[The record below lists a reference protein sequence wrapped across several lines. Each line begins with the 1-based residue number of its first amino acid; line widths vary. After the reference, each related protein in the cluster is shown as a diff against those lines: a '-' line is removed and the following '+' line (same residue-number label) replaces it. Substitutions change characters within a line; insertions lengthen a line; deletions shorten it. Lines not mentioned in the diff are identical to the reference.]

1 MNAHTSPQ
9 SSDACLQAPAAR
21 RALLPRLAGL
31 TLALA
36 IALPVSAQAPA
47 FDANGTAG
55 TDGQVQAPMLKDVVA
70 TDPAIE
76 LKPGEYLWNPD
87 ASPAGP
93 LVVRGQPARAARA
106 RVPQRRAHRRVDHQ
120 QRQAGH
126 ETPTGVFPILQKRK
140 EHYSNLYN
148 NAPMPFMQRLT
159 WDGIA
164 LHGGRIPGH
173 PASHGCVRLPHE
185 FARKLFDTTEHGST
199 VVVADTTSHGTA
211 VVYPGDRAPI
221 DAITG
226 LPLDTM
232 DAMAVAHGG
241 GEVTASLK

>member
-9 SSDACLQAPAAR
+9 SAACPQAPAAR

-55 TDGQVQAPMLKDVVA
+55 IEGEAQAPMLKDVVA
-70 TDPAIE
+70 ADPAIE
-76 LKPGEYLWNPD
+76 LKPGEYLWNPN

-93 LVVRGQPARAARA
+93 LVVLVSLPEQ
-106 RVPQRRAHRRVDHQ
+106 RAHVYRNGVRIGVSTISSGKP
-120 QRQAGH
+120 GH

-185 FARKLFDTTEHGST
+185 FARKLFSATEHGST
-199 VVVADTTSHGTA
+199 VVVADTTSHGAA
-211 VVYPGDRAPI
+211 VVHPGDRAPI

-226 LPLDTM
+226 LPLDAM
-232 DAMAVAHGG
+232 DAVAVAHGG
-241 GEVTASLK
+241 GGTTASLK